1 MTKKVCLVIGA
12 GGGIGANI
20 ARKFAIEGYH
30 SCLARRTDQDGLDKW
45 IKNIEAEGGEA
56 SGFLINAIEEGAIEK
71 LIKDIEE
78 GIGPIDTLVY
88 KMLFKHGGAILYDV
102 KINSEHRF

>member
-30 SCLARRTDQDGLDKW
+30 SCLARRTVKMV
-45 IKNIEAEGGEA
+45 
-56 SGFLINAIEEGAIEK
+56 LINGLKILK
-71 LIKDIEE
+71 LKGERLQD
-78 GIGPIDTLVY
+78 
-88 KMLFKHGGAILYDV
+88 F
-102 KINSEHRF
+102 

>member
-1 MTKKVCLVIGA
+1 MAKKVCLVIGA

-20 ARKFAIEGYH
+20 ARKFAVEGYH
-30 SCLARRTDQDGLDKW
+30 SCLARRTDQEGLDKW

-56 SGFLINAIEEGAIEK
+56 SGFLINAIEEGAIEN

-78 GIGPIDTLVY
+78 GIGPIDTWFITLEL
-88 KMLFKHGGAILYDV
+88 KLG
-102 KINSEHRF
+102 

>member
-30 SCLARRTDQDGLDKW
+30 SCLARRTDQDGLDL
-45 IKNIEAEGGEA
+45 
-56 SGFLINAIEEGAIEK
+56 SLIHI
-71 LIKDIEE
+71 
-78 GIGPIDTLVY
+78 
-88 KMLFKHGGAILYDV
+88 
-102 KINSEHRF
+102 

>member
-1 MTKKVCLVIGA
+1 M
-12 GGGIGANI
+12 
-20 ARKFAIEGYH
+20 
-30 SCLARRTDQDGLDKW
+30 DKW

-78 GIGPIDTLVY
+78 GIAMCRDPLLEVR
-88 KMLFKHGGAILYDV
+88 H
-102 KINSEHRF
+102 

>member
-20 ARKFAIEGYH
+20 ARKFATEGYH

-56 SGFLINAIEEGAIEK
+56 SGFLINAIEEGSIEN
-71 LIKDIEE
+71 LSR
-78 GIGPIDTLVY
+78 
-88 KMLFKHGGAILYDV
+88 ILRKV
-102 KINSEHRF
+102 

>member
-88 KMLFKHGGAILYDV
+88 KLGAQTGMKLLDLYLLN
-102 KINSEHRF
+102 I